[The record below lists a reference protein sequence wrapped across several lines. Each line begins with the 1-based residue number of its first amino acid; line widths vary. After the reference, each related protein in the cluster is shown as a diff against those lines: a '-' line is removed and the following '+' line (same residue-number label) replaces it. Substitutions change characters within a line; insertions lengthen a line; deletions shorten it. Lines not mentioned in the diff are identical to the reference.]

1 MGTKPMA
8 RRRLALSV
16 RDVMLGLL
24 AVAVPAVA
32 FVGVI
37 YLSLA
42 YRPEYVIIN
51 CSLSEI
57 SPDFSTEMRQA
68 CRQARVQGTTK

>member
-1 MGTKPMA
+1 MA
-8 RRRLALSV
+8 RRRLAPSV

-37 YLSLA
+37 YLSFT

-68 CRQARVQGTTK
+68 CRQARAQGTTK